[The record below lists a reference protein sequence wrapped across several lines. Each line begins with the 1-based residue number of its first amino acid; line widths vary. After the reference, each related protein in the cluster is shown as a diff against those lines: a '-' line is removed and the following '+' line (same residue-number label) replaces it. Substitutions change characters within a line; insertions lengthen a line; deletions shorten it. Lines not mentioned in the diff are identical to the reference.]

1 MIVIKIKYFL
11 VLLALV
17 LVVSSCNTSQFQKL
31 DLNNSYYQLTFGKNV
46 PLKLKQQA
54 KSVFA
59 KNQQSTSIQNNNIEI
74 NNYLFKKY
82 DVYAGNAL
90 RALETEI
97 SISID
102 IKVKKNDKFISKTIV
117 STKRFN
123 SIELNPLAEKEMLK
137 FALKV
142 SNDSRSISASDF
154 SNLTKHGFSDD
165 DIWDIAGITAFFEE
179 QLINDLIDKLII
191 EVKLIDL

>member
-1 MIVIKIKYFL
+1 M
-11 VLLALV
+11 
-17 LVVSSCNTSQFQKL
+17 
-31 DLNNSYYQLTFGKNV
+31 
-46 PLKLKQQA
+46 
-54 KSVFA
+54 
-59 KNQQSTSIQNNNIEI
+59 
-74 NNYLFKKY
+74 
-82 DVYAGNAL
+82 

-137 FALKV
+137 FVK
-142 SNDSRSISASDF
+142 
-154 SNLTKHGFSDD
+154 
-165 DIWDIAGITAFFEE
+165 E

>member
-1 MIVIKIKYFL
+1 MIKIKYFS

-17 LVVSSCNTSQFQKL
+17 LVVSACNTSQFQKL
-31 DLNNSYYQLTFGKNV
+31 DLNDSYYQLTFGKNV

-137 FALKV
+137 FV
-142 SNDSRSISASDF
+142 
-154 SNLTKHGFSDD
+154 
-165 DIWDIAGITAFFEE
+165 EE

>member
-11 VLLALV
+11 VLLAIV
-17 LVVSSCNTSQFQKL
+17 LVVSSCNTSRFQKL

-137 FALKV
+137 FVK
-142 SNDSRSISASDF
+142 
-154 SNLTKHGFSDD
+154 
-165 DIWDIAGITAFFEE
+165 E

>member
-17 LVVSSCNTSQFQKL
+17 LVVSACNTSQFQKL
-31 DLNNSYYQLTFGKNV
+31 DLNDSYYQLTFGKNV

-54 KSVFA
+54 TSVFT
-59 KNQQSTSIQNNNIEI
+59 KNQQSTYIQNNDIKI

-117 STKRFN
+117 STKRF
-123 SIELNPLAEKEMLK
+123 SAIELNPLAEKEMLK
-137 FALKV
+137 FV
-142 SNDSRSISASDF
+142 
-154 SNLTKHGFSDD
+154 
-165 DIWDIAGITAFFEE
+165 EE

>member
-1 MIVIKIKYFL
+1 MKIKYFL
-11 VLLALV
+11 FLLSLI
-17 LVVSSCNTSQFQKL
+17 LVVSACSTNQFQKL
-31 DLNNSYYQLTFGKNV
+31 DLDDSYYQLTFGKSV
-46 PLKLKQQA
+46 PLELKQRA
-54 KSVFA
+54 ISVFTI
-59 KNQQSTSIQNNNIEI
+59 NQQSPSIQNNNIEI

-82 DVYAGNAL
+82 DVYAGNAM

-102 IKVKKNDKFISKTIV
+102 IKVKKNDKFISKTIL
-117 STKRFN
+117 STKRFS

-137 FALKV
+137 FV
-142 SNDSRSISASDF
+142 
-154 SNLTKHGFSDD
+154 
-165 DIWDIAGITAFFEE
+165 EE

>member
-1 MIVIKIKYFL
+1 MKIKYFL

-17 LVVSSCNTSQFQKL
+17 LFVSACSISQFQKL
-31 DLNNSYYQLTFGKNV
+31 DLDNSYYQLTFGKNV

-59 KNQQSTSIQNNNIEI
+59 KNQQSTSIQNNEIEI
-74 NNYLFKKY
+74 NNYLSKKY

-102 IKVKKNDKFISKTIV
+102 IKVKKNDKFLSKTIE
-117 STKRFN
+117 STKRFS

-137 FALKV
+137 FV
-142 SNDSRSISASDF
+142 
-154 SNLTKHGFSDD
+154 
-165 DIWDIAGITAFFEE
+165 EE

>member
-17 LVVSSCNTSQFQKL
+17 LVVSACNSSQFQKL
-31 DLNNSYYQLTFGKNV
+31 DLNDSYYQLTFGINV

-54 KSVFA
+54 TSIFT
-59 KNQQSTSIQNNNIEI
+59 KNQKSSSIQNNDIEI

-102 IKVKKNDKFISKTIV
+102 IKVRKNDKFISKTIV
-117 STKRFN
+117 STKRFS

-137 FALKV
+137 FV
-142 SNDSRSISASDF
+142 
-154 SNLTKHGFSDD
+154 
-165 DIWDIAGITAFFEE
+165 EE

>member
-54 KSVFA
+54 SSVFT
-59 KNQQSTSIQNNNIEI
+59 KNQLSTSIQNNNIEI

-102 IKVKKNDKFISKTIV
+102 IKVKRNDKFISKTIV
-117 STKRFN
+117 STKRFS

-137 FALKV
+137 FV
-142 SNDSRSISASDF
+142 
-154 SNLTKHGFSDD
+154 
-165 DIWDIAGITAFFEE
+165 EE
-179 QLINDLIDKLII
+179 QIINDLIDKLII
-191 EVKLIDL
+191 EVELIDL

>member
-54 KSVFA
+54 TSVFT
-59 KNQQSTSIQNNNIEI
+59 KNQQSTSIKNNYIEI

-117 STKRFN
+117 STKRFS

-137 FALKV
+137 FV
-142 SNDSRSISASDF
+142 
-154 SNLTKHGFSDD
+154 
-165 DIWDIAGITAFFEE
+165 EE

>member
-54 KSVFA
+54 TSVFT

-117 STKRFN
+117 STKRFS

-137 FALKV
+137 FV
-142 SNDSRSISASDF
+142 
-154 SNLTKHGFSDD
+154 
-165 DIWDIAGITAFFEE
+165 EE

>member
-1 MIVIKIKYFL
+1 MCIRDRIVIKIKYFL

-17 LVVSSCNTSQFQKL
+17 LVVSACNTSQFQKL
-31 DLNNSYYQLTFGKNV
+31 NLNDSYYQLTFGKSV

-54 KSVFA
+54 TSIFT
-59 KNQQSTSIQNNNIEI
+59 KNQQSTSIQNNKIEI

-137 FALKV
+137 FV
-142 SNDSRSISASDF
+142 
-154 SNLTKHGFSDD
+154 
-165 DIWDIAGITAFFEE
+165 EE

-191 EVKLIDL
+191 EVELIDL

>member
-1 MIVIKIKYFL
+1 MVMKIKYFL

-31 DLNNSYYQLTFGKNV
+31 DLNDSYYQLNFGKNV

-54 KSVFA
+54 TSIFT
-59 KNQQSTSIQNNNIEI
+59 KNQQSTSIQNNSIEI
-74 NNYLFKKY
+74 NNYLSKKY
-82 DVYAGNAL
+82 NVYAGNAL

-102 IKVKKNDKFISKTIV
+102 IKVEKNDKFINKTIV
-117 STKRFN
+117 STKRFS

-137 FALKV
+137 F
-142 SNDSRSISASDF
+142 I
-154 SNLTKHGFSDD
+154 
-165 DIWDIAGITAFFEE
+165 EE

-191 EVKLIDL
+191 EVNLIDL

>member
-11 VLLALV
+11 VLLVLV
-17 LVVSSCNTSQFQKL
+17 LVVSACNSSQFQKL
-31 DLNNSYYQLTFGKNV
+31 GLNDSYYQLTFGINV

-54 KSVFA
+54 KSVFT
-59 KNQQSTSIQNNNIEI
+59 KNQQSNFIQNKDIEI

-82 DVYAGNAL
+82 DVYAGNTL

-117 STKRFN
+117 STKRFS

-137 FALKV
+137 FV
-142 SNDSRSISASDF
+142 
-154 SNLTKHGFSDD
+154 
-165 DIWDIAGITAFFEE
+165 EE
-179 QLINDLIDKLII
+179 QLINDLINKLII

>member
-1 MIVIKIKYFL
+1 MKIKYFL
-11 VLLALV
+11 VLLPLV
-17 LVVSSCNTSQFQKL
+17 LFVSACSISQFQKL

-137 FALKV
+137 FVK
-142 SNDSRSISASDF
+142 
-154 SNLTKHGFSDD
+154 
-165 DIWDIAGITAFFEE
+165 E

>member
-11 VLLALV
+11 VLLTLV
-17 LVVSSCNTSQFQKL
+17 LVVSACNTSQFEKL
-31 DLNNSYYQLTFGKNV
+31 DLNDSYYELTFGKSV
-46 PLKLKQQA
+46 PLKLKQKA
-54 KSVFA
+54 TSILT
-59 KNQQSTSIQNNNIEI
+59 KNQQSTSIQNNDIEI

-117 STKRFN
+117 STKRFS

-137 FALKV
+137 FV
-142 SNDSRSISASDF
+142 
-154 SNLTKHGFSDD
+154 
-165 DIWDIAGITAFFEE
+165 EE

-191 EVKLIDL
+191 EVELIDL

>member
-17 LVVSSCNTSQFQKL
+17 LVVSACNTSQFQKL
-31 DLNNSYYQLTFGKNV
+31 SLNDSYYQLIFGKNV

-54 KSVFA
+54 TSVFT
-59 KNQQSTSIQNNNIEI
+59 KNQQSSSIQNNNIEI
-74 NNYLFKKY
+74 NNYLSKRY

-117 STKRFN
+117 STKRFS

-137 FALKV
+137 F
-142 SNDSRSISASDF
+142 I
-154 SNLTKHGFSDD
+154 
-165 DIWDIAGITAFFEE
+165 EE

>member
-1 MIVIKIKYFL
+1 M
-11 VLLALV
+11 
-17 LVVSSCNTSQFQKL
+17 
-31 DLNNSYYQLTFGKNV
+31 
-46 PLKLKQQA
+46 
-54 KSVFA
+54 
-59 KNQQSTSIQNNNIEI
+59 
-74 NNYLFKKY
+74 
-82 DVYAGNAL
+82 

-137 FALKV
+137 FV
-142 SNDSRSISASDF
+142 
-154 SNLTKHGFSDD
+154 
-165 DIWDIAGITAFFEE
+165 EE

>member
-54 KSVFA
+54 KSVFE

-137 FALKV
+137 FV
-142 SNDSRSISASDF
+142 
-154 SNLTKHGFSDD
+154 
-165 DIWDIAGITAFFEE
+165 EE

>member
-54 KSVFA
+54 ASVFT
-59 KNQQSTSIQNNNIEI
+59 KNQQSASKQNNDIEI

-102 IKVKKNDKFISKTIV
+102 IKVKKNDRFISKTIV
-117 STKRFN
+117 STKRFS

-137 FALKV
+137 F
-142 SNDSRSISASDF
+142 I
-154 SNLTKHGFSDD
+154 
-165 DIWDIAGITAFFEE
+165 EE

>member
-1 MIVIKIKYFL
+1 MVMKIKYFL
-11 VLLALV
+11 VLLV
-17 LVVSSCNTSQFQKL
+17 LVFVVSACNTSQFQKL
-31 DLNNSYYQLTFGKNV
+31 DLNDNYYQLTFGKNV

-54 KSVFA
+54 TSVFT
-59 KNQQSTSIQNNNIEI
+59 KNQQSTSKQNNNIEI
-74 NNYLFKKY
+74 NNFLSKQYDLF
-82 DVYAGNAL
+82 AGNAL

-102 IKVKKNDKFISKTIV
+102 IRVKKDDKFISKTIV
-117 STKRFN
+117 STKRFS

-137 FALKV
+137 FA
-142 SNDSRSISASDF
+142 
-154 SNLTKHGFSDD
+154 
-165 DIWDIAGITAFFEE
+165 EE

>member
-1 MIVIKIKYFL
+1 MVMKIKYFL

-17 LVVSSCNTSQFQKL
+17 FVVSACNTNQFQKL
-31 DLNNSYYQLTFGKNV
+31 NLNDSHYQLTFGKNV

-54 KSVFA
+54 TSVFT
-59 KNQQSTSIQNNNIEI
+59 KNQQSTSIQNNKIEI
-74 NNYLFKKY
+74 NNFLSKQY
-82 DVYAGNAL
+82 DIFAGNAL

-102 IKVKKNDKFISKTIV
+102 IKIKKNNKFIGKTIV
-117 STKRFN
+117 STKRFSSN
-123 SIELNPLAEKEMLK
+123 ELNPLAEKEMLK
-137 FALKV
+137 FV
-142 SNDSRSISASDF
+142 
-154 SNLTKHGFSDD
+154 
-165 DIWDIAGITAFFEE
+165 EE

>member
-1 MIVIKIKYFL
+1 MVMKIKYFL

-17 LVVSSCNTSQFQKL
+17 LVVSACNTSQFQKL
-31 DLNNSYYQLTFGKNV
+31 DLNDSYYQLNFGKNV

-54 KSVFA
+54 TSIFT
-59 KNQQSTSIQNNNIEI
+59 KNQQSTSIQNNSIEI
-74 NNYLFKKY
+74 NNYLSKKY
-82 DVYAGNAL
+82 NVYAGNAL

-102 IKVKKNDKFISKTIV
+102 IKVEKNDKFINKTIV
-117 STKRFN
+117 STKRFS

-137 FALKV
+137 F
-142 SNDSRSISASDF
+142 I
-154 SNLTKHGFSDD
+154 
-165 DIWDIAGITAFFEE
+165 EE

>member
-17 LVVSSCNTSQFQKL
+17 LAVSACNISQFQKL
-31 DLNNSYYQLTFGKNV
+31 DLNDSYYQLNFGKNV
-46 PLKLKQQA
+46 PLSLKQQA
-54 KSVFA
+54 TSVFT
-59 KNQQSTSIQNNNIEI
+59 KDQQSTSIQNNDIEI

-82 DVYAGNAL
+82 DIFAGNAL

-102 IKVKKNDKFISKTIV
+102 IKVKKNDKFISKTIT
-117 STKRFN
+117 STKRFS

-137 FALKV
+137 FV
-142 SNDSRSISASDF
+142 
-154 SNLTKHGFSDD
+154 
-165 DIWDIAGITAFFEE
+165 EE

>member
-11 VLLALV
+11 VLLVLV
-17 LVVSSCNTSQFQKL
+17 LVVSACNSSQFQKL
-31 DLNNSYYQLTFGKNV
+31 DLNDSYYQLTFGINV

-54 KSVFA
+54 KSVFT
-59 KNQQSTSIQNNNIEI
+59 KNQQSNFIQNKDIEI
-74 NNYLFKKY
+74 NNYLFKKCN
-82 DVYAGNAL
+82 VYAGNAL

-117 STKRFN
+117 STKRFS

-137 FALKV
+137 FV
-142 SNDSRSISASDF
+142 
-154 SNLTKHGFSDD
+154 
-165 DIWDIAGITAFFEE
+165 EE
-179 QLINDLIDKLII
+179 QLINDLINKLII

>member
-17 LVVSSCNTSQFQKL
+17 LVVSACNTSQFQKL
-31 DLNNSYYQLTFGKNV
+31 DLNDSYYQLTFGKKI

-54 KSVFA
+54 TSVFT
-59 KNQQSTSIQNNNIEI
+59 KNQHSSVFTKNQHSSSIQNNYIEI
-74 NNYLFKKY
+74 SNYLFKKY

-97 SISID
+97 SISVD
-102 IKVKKNDKFISKTIV
+102 IKVKKNDRFVSKTIV
-117 STKRFN
+117 STKRFG

-137 FALKV
+137 FV
-142 SNDSRSISASDF
+142 
-154 SNLTKHGFSDD
+154 
-165 DIWDIAGITAFFEE
+165 EE
-179 QLINDLIDKLII
+179 QLINDLIDKLIV
-191 EVKLIDL
+191 EVELIDL

>member
-54 KSVFA
+54 SSVFT
-59 KNQQSTSIQNNNIEI
+59 KNQLSTSIQNNNIEI

-82 DVYAGNAL
+82 DVYAGNAM

-137 FALKV
+137 FVK
-142 SNDSRSISASDF
+142 
-154 SNLTKHGFSDD
+154 
-165 DIWDIAGITAFFEE
+165 E

>member
-17 LVVSSCNTSQFQKL
+17 LVVSACNTSQFQKL
-31 DLNNSYYQLTFGKNV
+31 NLNDSYYQLTFGKNV

-54 KSVFA
+54 SSVFT
-59 KNQQSTSIQNNNIEI
+59 KNQLSTSIQNNNIEI

-82 DVYAGNAL
+82 DVYAGNAM

-102 IKVKKNDKFISKTIV
+102 IKVKKNDKFISKTIL

-137 FALKV
+137 FV
-142 SNDSRSISASDF
+142 
-154 SNLTKHGFSDD
+154 
-165 DIWDIAGITAFFEE
+165 EE

>member
-17 LVVSSCNTSQFQKL
+17 LVVSACNTSQFQKL
-31 DLNNSYYQLTFGKNV
+31 DLNDSYYQLTFGKNV

-54 KSVFA
+54 TSVFT

-74 NNYLFKKY
+74 NNYLSKRY

-117 STKRFN
+117 STKRFS
-123 SIELNPLAEKEMLK
+123 SIELNPLAEKEMSK
-137 FALKV
+137 FV
-142 SNDSRSISASDF
+142 
-154 SNLTKHGFSDD
+154 
-165 DIWDIAGITAFFEE
+165 EE

>member
-1 MIVIKIKYFL
+1 MKIKYFL

-17 LVVSSCNTSQFQKL
+17 SFVSACSISQFQKL
-31 DLNNSYYQLTFGKNV
+31 DLDNSYYQLTFGKNV

-54 KSVFA
+54 TSVFT
-59 KNQQSTSIQNNNIEI
+59 KNQQSGSKQNNDIEI

-102 IKVKKNDKFISKTIV
+102 IKVKKNDRFISKTIV
-117 STKRFN
+117 STKRFS

-137 FALKV
+137 FV
-142 SNDSRSISASDF
+142 
-154 SNLTKHGFSDD
+154 
-165 DIWDIAGITAFFEE
+165 EE

-191 EVKLIDL
+191 EVKLVDL

>member
-17 LVVSSCNTSQFQKL
+17 LVVSACNTSQFQKL
-31 DLNNSYYQLTFGKNV
+31 DLNDSYYQLTFGKKI

-54 KSVFA
+54 TSVFT
-59 KNQQSTSIQNNNIEI
+59 KNQHSSSIQNNYIEI
-74 NNYLFKKY
+74 SNYLFKKY

-97 SISID
+97 NISVD
-102 IKVKKNDKFISKTIV
+102 IKVKKNDKFVSKTIV
-117 STKRFN
+117 STKRFG

-137 FALKV
+137 FV
-142 SNDSRSISASDF
+142 
-154 SNLTKHGFSDD
+154 
-165 DIWDIAGITAFFEE
+165 EE
-179 QLINDLIDKLII
+179 QLINDLIDKLIV
-191 EVKLIDL
+191 EVELIDL

>member
-102 IKVKKNDKFISKTIV
+102 IKIKKNDKFISKTIV
-117 STKRFN
+117 STKRFS
-123 SIELNPLAEKEMLK
+123 SIELNPLAENEMLK
-137 FALKV
+137 FV
-142 SNDSRSISASDF
+142 
-154 SNLTKHGFSDD
+154 
-165 DIWDIAGITAFFEE
+165 EE

-191 EVKLIDL
+191 EVNLIDL

>member
-11 VLLALV
+11 VLLVLM
-17 LVVSSCNTSQFQKL
+17 LVVSACNISQFQKL
-31 DLNNSYYQLTFGKNV
+31 DLNNSYYQLSFGKNV

-54 KSVFA
+54 TSVFA
-59 KNQQSTSIQNNNIEI
+59 KNQQSTSIQNNDIEI

-137 FALKV
+137 FVK
-142 SNDSRSISASDF
+142 
-154 SNLTKHGFSDD
+154 
-165 DIWDIAGITAFFEE
+165 E